1 MGWVCLATDWY
12 LRWASTPTLQPPI
25 LNSFLIRWTGRG
37 RTNASRDSG
46 IRTDPNNS
54 IDSPA
59 APGAPAGRRPFPA
72 PRWRTGLV
80 APLFF
85 AVVTFGLFA
94 DLLVNPGSKV
104 AGDHSQDLEIQFLA
118 WLSFAFGQLRAGHLP
133 LWNPHI
139 FGGQPFVGG
148 FQSALFY
155 PLNWLH
161 LVVPMAWAINWGMA
175 IHVFLAGWFTSLWA
189 RGRGQSVAAS
199 IVAGMMFMFCGPY
212 FLRIEAGHLPALDA
226 MTWGPL
232 LYLAVDRWQAGGRL
246 GSVWLGGLAV
256 AMQIFAGHPQY
267 VYYTALAVGL
277 YTLLHAFGFIRRGRS
292 AIPPSDGANS
302 GSASP
307 GSARL
312 LGGVMAMYVIGA
324 LLAAVQLLEGYHA
337 ATQSWRGGGTGL
349 DVVGQYSFP
358 PENLLTFLAPQFLGP
373 FTHNG
378 HTLGYFGRW
387 LLWEACG
394 FISVTGFVLAIC
406 GALFGSARRRWVD
419 VAVALLVIIAAL
431 GQYTPLL
438 ALLYHTLPLFRDFRS
453 PAKFM
458 YIAALFASI
467 LAGYGLDRLL
477 DAALSMNRR
486 RGLAMATFVVAAAA
500 GVIAIAINGSAGSG
514 TAGVWGRLM
523 VAIGHTD
530 ANLPP
535 LNYSNA
541 NFIADSAENAASCFG
556 IATGLLAIDA
566 ILILMTAR
574 YKVAARLLVVLAG
587 IELVV
592 FAWGNRPAI
601 DAQIDYPRP
610 WANLLQRM
618 PSQDRVYHADFRF
631 QDAGMC
637 LGYDDVWGY
646 DPGLMKRWGQ
656 FVAVSQGIAPD
667 SATQFMQLTKF
678 GTMTSMLRLK
688 YAFPLDPNAPVLE
701 LPDPL
706 PVALLVGG
714 LKIVHDRDTA
724 LAELSRPEFD
734 PRATVVLESMPET
747 RPHVPEGATFP
758 VTSPPAD
765 PSEQVQIVARTTDS
779 LDLVVT
785 ASRARILLVTNAWCD
800 GWKAVPTASGPQE
813 QYSLVPADWALMGIP
828 LLAGTHHLRLIYQP
842 WQWGV
847 GKWVSSVSLAG
858 FIAVGLV
865 LLIRGRRP
873 LATPAS

>member
-59 APGAPAGRRPFPA
+59 APAPAGRRPFPA

-277 YTLLHAFGFIRRGRS
+277 YTLLHAFGFIRRGKS
-292 AIPPSDGANS
+292 AIPPSDGTNS

-337 ATQSWRGGGTGL
+337 ASQSWRGGGTGL

-394 FISVTGFVLAIC
+394 YISVTGFILAIC

-419 VAVALLVIIAAL
+419 VGVALLVIIAAL

-467 LAGYGLDRLL
+467 LAGYSLDRLL
-477 DAALSMNRR
+477 NAALSMNRR

-556 IATGLLAIDA
+556 IGRRATCDCRDTYS
-566 ILILMTAR
+566 MTAR
-574 YKVAARLLVVLAG
+574 YKLAARIAG
-587 IELVV
+587 CPGRYRVGRFRVGESPGYRRADRLSSAVGQSPPARCLRRIAFIMRT
-592 FAWGNRPAI
+592 FAF
-601 DAQIDYPRP
+601 
-610 WANLLQRM
+610 RM
-618 PSQDRVYHADFRF
+618 REC
-631 QDAGMC
+631 G

-688 YAFPLDPNAPVLE
+688 YAFPLDPRRRCSNCPIHCRWHCSL
-701 LPDPL
+701 
-706 PVALLVGG
+706 GG
-714 LKIVHDRDTA
+714 SK
-724 LAELSRPEFD
+724 
-734 PRATVVLESMPET
+734 
-747 RPHVPEGATFP
+747 
-758 VTSPPAD
+758 
-765 PSEQVQIVARTTDS
+765 
-779 LDLVVT
+779 
-785 ASRARILLVTNAWCD
+785 
-800 GWKAVPTASGPQE
+800 
-813 QYSLVPADWALMGIP
+813 
-828 LLAGTHHLRLIYQP
+828 
-842 WQWGV
+842 
-847 GKWVSSVSLAG
+847 
-858 FIAVGLV
+858 
-865 LLIRGRRP
+865 
-873 LATPAS
+873 